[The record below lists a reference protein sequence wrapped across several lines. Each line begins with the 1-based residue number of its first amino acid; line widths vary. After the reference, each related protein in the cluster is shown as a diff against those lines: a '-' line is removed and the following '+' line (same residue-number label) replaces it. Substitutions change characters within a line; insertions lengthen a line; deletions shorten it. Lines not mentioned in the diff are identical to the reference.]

1 MSNVFG
7 FPITAP
13 SITLTGVAG
22 LTTDLVTADEVATPL
37 VRPEAPAA
45 GSGVAGEGLQLAAAD
60 GASSASTAGGSGG
73 DLELFAGDAGT
84 GTAAADG
91 GSVILQPGSGHAP
104 GVSGIVRADGTL
116 VTSGALVN
124 LGVGTPVALT
134 VSNLRAGLLY
144 GTPGAPA
151 TYNLPSAASIVQGFP
166 GIKVGDIIRFS
177 VANLSAVVGATIS
190 LGGAAAAV
198 GAVSVNIN
206 SQSGAFALIA
216 TNVSASTEA
225 FTLYRIAS

>member
-13 SITLTGVAG
+13 SITLTDAAG
-22 LTTDLVTADEVATPL
+22 LTTDLVIADEIATPL
-37 VRPEAPAA
+37 VRPEAPLVGSGAA
-45 GSGVAGEGLQLAAAD
+45 GESLQLAAAD
-60 GASSASTAGGSGG
+60 GAGSATLAGGGGG
-73 DLELFAGDAGT
+73 DVELFAGDAGT

-91 GSVILQPGSGHAP
+91 GSVILQPGSGYAP
-104 GVSGIVRADGTL
+104 GVSGLVRADGTL
-116 VTSGALVN
+116 VTGGALVDLGAGTTVN
-124 LGVGTPVALT
+124 LTAAD
-134 VSNLRAGLLY
+134 LRAGLLY
-144 GTPGAPA
+144 GTPTGPA

-177 VANLSAVVGATIS
+177 VVNLSAVVGATIS
-190 LGGAAAAV
+190 LTGAYAAI
-198 GAVSVNIN
+198 GAISVNIN
-206 SQSGAFALIA
+206 SQAGAFALIA